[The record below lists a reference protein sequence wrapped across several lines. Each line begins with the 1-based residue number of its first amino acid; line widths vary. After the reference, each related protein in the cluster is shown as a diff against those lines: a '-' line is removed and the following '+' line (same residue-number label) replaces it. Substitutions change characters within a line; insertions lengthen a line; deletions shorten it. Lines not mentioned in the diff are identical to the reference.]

1 MKRFLSLVLGLM
13 MLLSGAFASEL
24 NLSYDLTVAEK
35 LYMQVS
41 DGSGFSGTMQL
52 ETRSIADDSVIM
64 SIPFEW
70 DYIHVLAHGLVE
82 EEHRASLILKDGDEV
97 AATTYLQY
105 KDQLLRFQ
113 SSLCGDSWY
122 ELSAAPAVVSGVN
135 AEVGQL
141 EGGVALSGEELAK
154 SLGLPP
160 GMLRFLPV
168 VFSSLAPADD
178 NMPLLLDR
186 FLTKV
191 DIWLEGHRTS
201 ADIGKLD
208 DGTGTIRFSYN
219 ISPANVK
226 AQLKQMIVDLLSDA
240 AVVKKLG
247 EYYGPEVAAVF
258 LNPSWQPYYLGV
270 VDDLPLQENL
280 TIDRTVAFTGETLN
294 LSLSLPY
301 VDPVMGD
308 CVLTYYR
315 ELGEDQ
321 QPLNQI
327 TIETENRTVSLEYME
342 YSSLTD
348 VSVMQGTI
356 SSLPAENA
364 GDQQA
369 VPPLAVAFVL
379 RVEESNSK
387 NEEGY
392 LIQNLNYQLNLA
404 PDQESGIENLQDFE
418 PLTIELAAEFSSKA
432 PDKAA
437 TQITASLA
445 FYGEN
450 AETKTVLHFQGK
462 TRVKWTPAE
471 LPKEIV
477 NLDDM
482 PQADRDA
489 LWQNALSSLLTL
501 VMPHLQDVDLE
512 ASSIGIIG
520 GADGPTSIF
529 VADPDTQTP

>member
-1 MKRFLSLVLGLM
+1 MKRFLCLVLGLM
-13 MLLSGAFASEL
+13 MLLSCACAGEL

-35 LYMQVS
+35 LYMQVN

-52 ETRSIADDSVIM
+52 ETRSLADDSVLM

-82 EEHRASLILKDGDEV
+82 EEHRASLILKDGDNV

-135 AEVGQL
+135 AEMGQL
-141 EGGVALSGEELAK
+141 EGGLSQSGDAFAK
-154 SLGLPP
+154 SLGLPA
-160 GMLRFLPV
+160 GMVRFLPV
-168 VFSSLAPADD
+168 VMSSLAPADD

-191 DIWLEGHRTS
+191 DIWLEGHRTGTEF
-201 ADIGKLD
+201 GKLD
-208 DGTGTIRFSYN
+208 DGTGTLQFSYS

-240 AVVKKLG
+240 AVVDKLTDFYG
-247 EYYGPEVAAVF
+247 EEVAAVY
-258 LNPSWQPYYLGV
+258 LNPSWQPYYLAA
-270 VDDLPLQENL
+270 VDELPLQENL
-280 TIDRTVAFTGETLN
+280 TIDRTVALTGETLN

-301 VDPVMGD
+301 HDPVMGD

-321 QPLNQI
+321 QPLNEI
-327 TIETENRTVSLEYME
+327 AIETENRTVSLEYME

-348 VSVMQGTI
+348 VSVMQGTL
-356 SSLPAENA
+356 SSLPVEGAEDA
-364 GDQQA
+364 A
-369 VPPLAVAFVL
+369 APLSVSFVL
-379 RVEESNSK
+379 RIEETNSK
-387 NEEGY
+387 NDEGY
-392 LIQNLNYQLNLA
+392 LVQNLNYQLSLA
-404 PDQESGIENLQDFE
+404 PDQESGLENLQDFE
-418 PLTIELAAEFSSKA
+418 PLTIELTAEFSSKP

-437 TQITASLA
+437 TQIVASLA

-450 AETKTVLHFQGK
+450 AETKTVLNFQGK

-471 LPKEIV
+471 LPTEIISLDNMPEDERTALMQTAV
-477 NLDDM
+477 SNLL
-482 PQADRDA
+482 PI
-489 LWQNALSSLLTL
+489 L
-501 VMPHLQDVDLE
+501 MPHLQDVQLDE
-512 ASSIGIIG
+512 STIGIIG
-520 GADGPTSIF
+520 GADGPTAIY
-529 VADPDTQTP
+529 VAEPDAQNP

>member
-1 MKRFLSLVLGLM
+1 MKRFLCLVLGLM
-13 MLLSGAFASEL
+13 MLLSCACAGEL

-52 ETRSIADDSVIM
+52 ETRSLADDSVLM

-82 EEHRASLILKDGDEV
+82 EEHRASLILKDGDNV

-141 EGGVALSGEELAK
+141 EGGLAQSGDALAQ
-154 SLGLPP
+154 SLGLPA

-168 VFSSLAPADD
+168 VMSSFAPADD

-186 FLTKV
+186 YLTKV
-191 DIWLEGHRTS
+191 DIWLEGHRTK

-208 DGTGTIRFSYN
+208 DGTGIIQFSYS
-219 ISPANVK
+219 ISPSNVK
-226 AQLKQMIVDLLSDA
+226 AQLKQMIVDLLGDA
-240 AVVKKLG
+240 AVVDKLTQFYG
-247 EYYGPEVAAVF
+247 EEIAAVY
-258 LNPSWQPYYLGV
+258 LNPSWQPYYLGA
-270 VDDLPLQENL
+270 VDELPLQENL
-280 TIDRTVAFTGETLN
+280 TIDRTVAFTGDTLN

-301 VDPVMGD
+301 HDPVMGD

-327 TIETENRTVSLEYME
+327 AIETENRTVSLEYME

-348 VSVMQGTI
+348 VSVMQGTL

-364 GDQQA
+364 ENA
-369 VPPLAVAFVL
+369 AAPLAVAFVL
-379 RVEESNSK
+379 RVEETNSK
-387 NEEGY
+387 NDEGY
-392 LIQNLNYQLNLA
+392 LVQNLNYQLNLA

-418 PLTIELAAEFSSKA
+418 PLTIELAAEFSSKP

-445 FYGEN
+445 FYGED
-450 AETKTVLHFQGK
+450 AETKTVLNFQGK

-482 PQADRDA
+482 PEADRTA
-489 LWQNALSSLLTL
+489 LMQTAVSNLLPL
-501 VMPHLQDVDLE
+501 IMPQLKDVDLE

-520 GADGPTSIF
+520 GADGPTSMI
-529 VADPDTQTP
+529 VAEPETQNP